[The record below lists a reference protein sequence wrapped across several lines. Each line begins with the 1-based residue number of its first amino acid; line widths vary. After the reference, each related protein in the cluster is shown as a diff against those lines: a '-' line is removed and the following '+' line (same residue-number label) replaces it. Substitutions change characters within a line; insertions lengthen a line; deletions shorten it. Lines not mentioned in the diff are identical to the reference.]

1 MADKNSKTINVD
13 RADKSIAESKSVWYN
28 YEVNVG
34 SGCATGSVL
43 VSECATDDEI
53 RLAIMNDLYEVSY
66 HRQETPKNKY

>member
-13 RADKSIAESKSVWYN
+13 RQIKALPSLNQFGTTTRSTSA
-28 YEVNVG
+28 

-43 VSECATDDEI
+43 VSEYATDDEI

>member
-13 RADKSIAESKSVWYN
+13 MSYNIISDPYSFWYN

-43 VSECATDDEI
+43 VSEYATDDEI